1 MDSDAMRGVPG
12 PKGNGN
18 GSNLQDLNQ
27 QRQKAVPKNN
37 SLTSVEFLLISV
49 NREMKLDPV
58 IEKLV
63 LHWGEMGSRWGVSRM
78 VAQIHALLYFSPKP
92 MTADEIVE
100 ALGVARSHVS
110 NSLKDLQ
117 SWGVVKVVRVL
128 GDRREYFQSIQDVWQ
143 LFEILLDERKRR
155 EMDPTL
161 KMLRETQALL
171 NDGAKADTHTQER
184 LREMLE
190 FFELMDGWFGEVRRL
205 PLASRVKLV
214 KWGRQIRS
222 WLQ

>member
-1 MDSDAMRGVPG
+1 MNRTRNVRISSLKMRF
-12 PKGNGN
+12 PKI
-18 GSNLQDLNQ
+18 
-27 QRQKAVPKNN
+27 N
-37 SLTSVEFLLISV
+37 SLTFDEFILVSV
-49 NREMKLDPV
+49 NTEMNLDSIV
-58 IEKLV
+58 EKLV
-63 LHWGEMGSRWGVSRM
+63 LHWGEMGARWGISRM

-92 MTADEIVE
+92 MTADEMVSV
-100 ALGVARSHVS
+100 LGVARSHVG

-117 SWGVVKVVRVL
+117 SWGVVKMVRVT
-128 GDRREYFQSIQDVWQ
+128 GDRREHFQSIKDVWQ

-171 NDGAKADTHTQER
+171 NDGTKVNTHTKER
-184 LREMLE
+184 VQEMLE

-214 KWGRQIRS
+214 QWGTRIRS
-222 WLQ
+222 WLK

>member
-1 MDSDAMRGVPG
+1 
-12 PKGNGN
+12 
-18 GSNLQDLNQ
+18 
-27 QRQKAVPKNN
+27 
-37 SLTSVEFLLISV
+37 
-49 NREMKLDPV
+49 MKLDPV
-58 IEKLV
+58 MEKLV
-63 LHWGEMGSRWGVSRM
+63 SHWGEMGARWGISRM
-78 VAQIHALLYFSPKP
+78 VAQIHALLHFSPKP

-100 ALGVARSHVS
+100 AVGVARSHVS

-117 SWGVVKVVRVL
+117 SWGVVNVVRVT
-128 GDRREYFQSIQDVWQ
+128 GDRREHFQSIKDVWQ

-171 NDGAKADTHTQER
+171 NDGAKADARTKER
-184 LREMLE
+184 VKEMLE

-214 KWGRQIRS
+214 KWGTRIRS
-222 WLQ
+222 WLK

>member
-1 MDSDAMRGVPG
+1 MNP
-12 PKGNGN
+12 
-18 GSNLQDLNQ
+18 
-27 QRQKAVPKNN
+27 
-37 SLTSVEFLLISV
+37 
-49 NREMKLDPV
+49 DPV

-63 LHWGEMGSRWGVSRM
+63 LHWGEMGARWGISRM

-92 MTADEIVE
+92 MSADEIVK

-117 SWGVVKVVRVL
+117 AWGVVKVVRVP
-128 GDRREYFQSIQDVWQ
+128 GDRREYFQSIKDVWQ

-171 NDGAKADTHTQER
+171 NDGITVDAHTKGR
-184 LREMLE
+184 VKEMLE

-205 PLASRVKLV
+205 PLSSRVKLV
-214 KWGRQIRS
+214 KCGTRIRR
-222 WLQ
+222 WLK